1 MVVLAARRAANT
13 GREVIVVTSDESS
26 DDLLAHTLASHGVRH
41 ARGSLNHT
49 LKRFV
54 DALQGQDDERIV
66 FRLTSDN
73 VFPDG
78 QLLDAMEEDY
88 RHRGLDYLACNGL
101 PSGLPYG
108 VSAEVMRVKH
118 LRQALAHSTSSF
130 DHEHVTPWIIRKF
143 GSAHFTRYA
152 HLDMGMYRST
162 IDTLSD
168 YLRIA
173 PLLNDPADCATVPL
187 LTLLERLSRLP
198 DAPALKQPASKLV
211 VGTAQF
217 GLDYGIANTSGQSTA
232 EECQTILSKAIAN
245 GASWID
251 TAHAYGNSEISVGRA
266 LHAQGLQSRC
276 NLVTKLSPLVDCPA
290 DASAATL
297 SAFVDASV
305 YASIHALQT
314 PALPVLLLHRA
325 SHLDDWEGMAWKRLR
340 QIKADGL
347 IQRLGVS
354 VQTPE
359 ELRRA
364 LQEPDV
370 SFIQLPFNLLDWR
383 WDSAQ
388 TLVNQAKA
396 SRQLTIHARSA
407 LLQGLLLSSSSN
419 HWQQAHCPQP
429 DSVLTWLSRQV
440 CAANRASVADLALA
454 WVRSQEWID
463 GVVVGMERLEQ
474 LDDNLRHF
482 DTPLLSNTEKQAIS
496 KSRPRLDEKT
506 LNPAF
511 WKARSR

>member
-13 GREVIVVTSDESS
+13 GREVIVVTSDETS
-26 DDLLAHTLASHGVRH
+26 DDLLAHTLATYGVPH

-54 DALQGQDDERIV
+54 DALHGQDDERVV

-88 RHRGLDYLACNGL
+88 CQRGLDYLACNGL

-118 LRQALAHSTSSF
+118 LRQALADSTSSF

-143 GSAHFTRYA
+143 GSTPFTRYA
-152 HLDMGMYRST
+152 HLDMGMHQST

-173 PLLNDPADCATVPL
+173 PLFTDAANCTSIPL
-187 LTLLERLSRLP
+187 PTLLERLSLLP
-198 DAPALKQPASKLV
+198 EAPVLKQPASKLV
-211 VGTAQF
+211 IGTAQF
-217 GLDYGIANTSGQSTA
+217 GLDYGIANTSGRPPA
-232 EECQTILSKAIAN
+232 EERQAILAKAIIN
-245 GASWID
+245 GANWID
-251 TAHAYGNSEISVGRA
+251 TAHAYGDSETAVGHA

-276 NLVTKLSPLVDCPA
+276 NLVTKLSPLAQCPA
-290 DASAATL
+290 DAPATTVC
-297 SAFVDASV
+297 AFVEASL
-305 YASIHALQT
+305 YASMHALRT
-314 PALPVLLLHRA
+314 PTLPVLLLHRA
-325 SHLDDWEGMAWKRLR
+325 SHFDDWKGAAWKRLR
-340 QIKADGL
+340 QLKADGL
-347 IQRLGVS
+347 IQDLGVS
-354 VQTPE
+354 VQNPE

-370 SFIQLPFNLLDWR
+370 SFVQLPLNLLDWR
-383 WDSAQ
+383 WDEAEV
-388 TLVNQAKA
+388 LVTQAKA
-396 SRQLTIHARSA
+396 ARSLTVHARSA
-407 LLQGLLLSSSSN
+407 LLQGLLLSSSAE
-419 HWQQAHCPQP
+419 HWQRANCLQAS
-429 DSVLTWLSRQV
+429 SVQAWLSQQV
-440 CAANRASVADLALA
+440 RAANRASLADLAFA

-482 DTPLLSNTEKQAIS
+482 DTPLLSNAERQAIS
-496 KSRPRLDEKT
+496 ESRPRLDEST
-506 LNPAF
+506 LNPAL
-511 WKARSR
+511 WKARS